1 VLRKTKKTLDVFKV
15 LVIAGSLLVACHS
28 TALAQGEKEDGDDQA
43 LPLEGETRK
52 LSFSTDEGTWMS
64 LDVTPDGKSIFF
76 DLLGDIYRLPI
87 DGGSAIR
94 VTEGLPYDNQP
105 KLSPDGQ
112 WMAYISDKDGA
123 DNLWISKI
131 DGSSPR
137 KLTSE
142 TAGDPALY
150 SPVWTPDGQYL
161 IVALRAGKDDGFK
174 MFHRDGGEGVML
186 TGQADSGG
194 SADDGDAGGGEDEG
208 GLRGNGPAITPDGKT
223 LYFALSTGDE
233 SSTMLPVAQIGRFD
247 FLTGEVDTIT
257 QAQAGAVRP
266 VVSPDGNLLTYAIRY
281 ETQTGLRVRDLNSGA
296 DRWLKWPIQRDSQE
310 RSAGRDQLPGYAF
323 TPDSKAIIISYEGK
337 FHRIDVDTGETHDI
351 PFTANVDLDVGP
363 DLTASY
369 RIDQGP
375 VRATI
380 IHDPQISPNGGIVV
394 MSVLSKLYVMD
405 TKPGAT
411 PKRLTS
417 GDAREFKPVWSPD
430 GRWIAFVTWSMDEG
444 GHIWKV
450 RASGGRAERLTKT
463 PAFYT
468 DIVFSPDGKRIIAMQ
483 SNESMGQQTQD
494 EQLVWL
500 SASGGETKLIMHGR
514 GARYPHFANDPK
526 RIFVSQDGGLVSVR
540 YDGSDKRSHLTV
552 TSPGTSFE
560 PFPELAK
567 RVIASPDGQWALALI
582 KDQVWVV
589 AMPLTGGTAPSI
601 DISEAVLPAAQL
613 TDIGADN
620 ISWADGG
627 DTVVW
632 SIGSSIYRRPF
643 SSIEFWKDD
652 DGEEDEKAKQPLD
665 FHEAVVSLNVPVEVP
680 RATPQGVVVLK
691 NANIIAMAGATT
703 KEMARVQANADIV
716 ITNNRITAVG
726 RSGSLTIPAG
736 AEIIDAS
743 GKFIV
748 PGFIDTHAHWDFRT
762 AGILEPDNWSLAVNL
777 AYGVTAGLDV
787 QTGGEEPF
795 SYRDMVDTG
804 QTLGQRAFMTGKGIF
819 GTNDFQSYEATHAY
833 LKRYADHYRTKNLKA
848 YVVGNRKQR
857 QWLVKASKELG
868 LMPTTEG
875 SGDLM
880 LNLTHAIDG
889 MHGNEHNFPITPIYK
904 DVIELHVQTQTAYTP
919 TLGVSYNAPRGSNY
933 FLARTEVHDDAKL
946 NRFYPHNELDGRT
959 QRVENWM
966 RDDEYMFDEM
976 AGDAAKLQRAGGL
989 VGVGA
994 HGEVNGIAYHWEMW
1008 GYAMGDMTPA
1018 EVLRAAT
1025 IDGAKIIGVDQD
1037 IGSLEPGK
1045 LADLLVLDANPLED
1059 MRNTNTI
1066 RYVMKNGE
1074 LYEADTLNQLWP
1086 QKKQFAPS
1094 WWWWKED
1101 SRP

>member
-1 VLRKTKKTLDVFKV
+1 
-15 LVIAGSLLVACHS
+15 
-28 TALAQGEKEDGDDQA
+28 
-43 LPLEGETRK
+43 
-52 LSFSTDEGTWMS
+52 
-64 LDVTPDGKSIFF
+64 
-76 DLLGDIYRLPI
+76 
-87 DGGSAIR
+87 
-94 VTEGLPYDNQP
+94 
-105 KLSPDGQ
+105 
-112 WMAYISDKDGA
+112 
-123 DNLWISKI
+123 
-131 DGSSPR
+131 
-137 KLTSE
+137 
-142 TAGDPALY
+142 
-150 SPVWTPDGQYL
+150 
-161 IVALRAGKDDGFK
+161 

-186 TGQADSGG
+186 TGPADNG
-194 SADDGDAGGGEDEG
+194 SPADDGDPDGGEDRG
-208 GLRGNGPAITPDGKT
+208 GLRGNGPALTPDGKT
-223 LYFALSTGDE
+223 LYFAQTTGGE

-247 FLTGEVDTIT
+247 FLTGELDTIT

-266 VVSPDGNLLTYAIRY
+266 VVSPDGNLLTYAIRF
-281 ETQTGLRVRDLNSGA
+281 ETKTGLRVRNLNTGA

-323 TPDSKAIIISYEGK
+323 TPDSKVIIISYEGK

-380 IHDPQISPNGGIVV
+380 IHDPQISPNGGKVV
-394 MSVLSKLYVMD
+394 MSVLTKLYVMD

-417 GDAREFKPVWSPD
+417 GDAWEFKPVWSPD
-430 GRWIAFVTWSMDEG
+430 GRWIAFVTWSMDEV

-450 RASGGRAERLTKT
+450 RARGGRAEKLTKT

-468 DIVFSPDGKRIIAMQ
+468 DIVFSPDGERIIAMQ

-514 GARYPHFANDPK
+514 GARYPHFASDPK

-567 RVIASPDGQWALALI
+567 RVIASPDGKWALALI

-613 TDIGADN
+613 TDIGADA
-620 ISWADGG
+620 IAWTDGG
-627 DTVVW
+627 DTIAW
-632 SIGSSIYRRPF
+632 SVGSSIYRRPF

-652 DGEEDEKAKQPLD
+652 DKEESSDKSDDSKKDEKTKQALD
-665 FHEAVVSLNVPVEVP
+665 FNEAVVSINIAVEVP

-691 NANIIAMAGATT
+691 NANIITMAGATT
-703 KEMARVQANADIV
+703 KEMARVQANTDIV
-716 ITNNRITAVG
+716 ISNNRITAVG
-726 RSGSLTIPAG
+726 RSGSLDIPAG
-736 AEIIDAS
+736 ADFIDAS

-748 PGFIDTHAHWDFRT
+748 PGFIDTHAHWEFRT
-762 AGILEPDNWSLAVNL
+762 AGILEPNNWSLAANL

-787 QTGGEEPF
+787 QTGGEDPF

-804 QTLGQRAFMTGKGIF
+804 QTLGQRAFMTGTGIF

-857 QWLVKASKELG
+857 QWLVKASKALG

-889 MHGNEHNFPITPIYK
+889 MHGNEHNFSITPIYK

-919 TLGVSYNAPRGSNY
+919 TLGVSYNAPRGMNY
-933 FLARTEVHDDAKL
+933 FLARTEIHDDAKI
-946 NRFYPHNELDGRT
+946 NRFYPHSQIDGQT

-976 AGDAAKLQRAGGL
+976 ASDAARLQRAGGL
-989 VGVGA
+989 VGVGS
-994 HGEVNGIAYHWEMW
+994 HGEFNGIAFHFEMW
-1008 GYAMGDMTPA
+1008 AYAMGDMAPA

-1059 MRNTNTI
+1059 MRNTSTI

-1074 LYEADTLNQLWP
+1074 LYEADTLNQVWP